1 MRYLPLLV
9 ALILGGTSVAYAS
22 LTVGTVDTG
31 YKYAWSNVGG
41 YVNLAPSQ
49 GGITITDSGIT
60 GYAWS
65 ANSGWINFDTNLSG
79 VTNDGEGNL
88 GGFAWGEGAGWI
100 SFSGVS
106 IDTEGRFQGTATG
119 GTVNGASYVITFDCS
134 NCDVRTDWRPV
145 SVRGETE
152 EDSGGSRS
160 NGGSVRTPDPELP
173 LEPTT
178 PPPSVPFTPGATPDT
193 DDSETLTPGQEM
205 NGASEGYPVRELIN
219 PQQSQGLATN
229 TSSTTEQS
237 TRAVVIVGGSLF
249 FLLALFLII
258 WAVRRTKSVSI

>member
-1 MRYLPLLV
+1 MRYLPLLL
-9 ALILGGTSVAYAS
+9 ALILSSTSVAYAS
-22 LTVGTVDTG
+22 ATVGTVDTG

-49 GGITITDSGIT
+49 GGITITDDGIT

-65 ANSGWINFDTNLSG
+65 ANSGWINFDTSLSG

-100 SFSGVS
+100 SFSGVT
-106 IDTEGRFQGTATG
+106 INTEGRFQGTATG
-119 GTVNGASYVITFDCS
+119 GTVNGASYVISFDCT

-145 SVRGETE
+145 SVREGTD
-152 EDSGGSRS
+152 EDGGSRS
-160 NGGSVRTPDPELP
+160 SGGSVRTPETELP

-193 DDSETLTPGQEM
+193 SDS
-205 NGASEGYPVRELIN
+205 GASMSGQGVGEGYPVGELAN
-219 PQQSQGLATN
+219 PQQPQGTTTDIA
-229 TSSTTEQS
+229 STTEQS
-237 TRAVVIVGGSLF
+237 IRTVVVVGGSLLL
-249 FLLALFLII
+249 LLALFGII
-258 WAVRRTKSVSI
+258 WFIYRSRNSPI